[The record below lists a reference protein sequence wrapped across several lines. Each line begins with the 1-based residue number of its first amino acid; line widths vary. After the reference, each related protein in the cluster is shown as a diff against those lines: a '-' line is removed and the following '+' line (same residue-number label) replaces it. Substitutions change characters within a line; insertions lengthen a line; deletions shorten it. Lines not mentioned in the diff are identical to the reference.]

1 MDAFMDAWL
10 DQLSAMDALRL
21 CAAHRRAREA
31 LGADGVAAAAFAV
44 TRPWRANPAGTLRLW
59 RRAWAACSSA
69 STDLGLH
76 GEAWL
81 KPATVIPLDV
91 RRWPYSTYVGV
102 TLDVASARA
111 LAEDG
116 IRMLRRARATSG
128 LARKVIAIL
137 LITANDATFDAD
149 TDICE
154 VELNMLVLFQA
165 NDSWRNPC
173 WFGAAIPLAEDVP
186 LTANPLRFCQEVA
199 ADGIVDKRL
208 LIVQKR
214 PSPFFEVSQQ
224 RALQQRVAL
233 CLRRLSSDMKRVAR
247 DGKAYD
253 LFEWTLWLGAT
264 RGLWRW
270 REAPPLH
277 EVPCVREI
285 ALAGMLTR
293 SALGLLTGRM
303 LTR

>member
-1 MDAFMDAWL
+1 
-10 DQLSAMDALRL
+10 
-21 CAAHRRAREA
+21 
-31 LGADGVAAAAFAV
+31 
-44 TRPWRANPAGTLRLW
+44 
-59 RRAWAACSSA
+59 
-69 STDLGLH
+69 
-76 GEAWL
+76 
-81 KPATVIPLDV
+81 
-91 RRWPYSTYVGV
+91 
-102 TLDVASARA
+102 
-111 LAEDG
+111 
-116 IRMLRRARATSG
+116 
-128 LARKVIAIL
+128 
-137 LITANDATFDAD
+137 
-149 TDICE
+149 
-154 VELNMLVLFQA
+154 MLVLFQA

-199 ADGIVDKRL
+199 ADGIVDGRL

-214 PSPFFEVSQQ
+214 PSPFFEVRSTVSL
-224 RALQQRVAL
+224 RQQRVAL